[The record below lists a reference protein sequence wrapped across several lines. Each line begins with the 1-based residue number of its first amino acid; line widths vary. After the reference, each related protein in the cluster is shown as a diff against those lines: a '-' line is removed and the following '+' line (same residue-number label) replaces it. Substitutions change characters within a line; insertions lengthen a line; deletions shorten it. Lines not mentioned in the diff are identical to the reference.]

1 MERDKRMDV
10 LRAWGIFLVIAG
22 HLGSPF
28 SGFIYTFHMPLFF
41 FLSGYVF
48 STKVNWTN
56 FIKKKI
62 KTIVVPMYIF
72 TSGMNGHSILFR
84 SD

>member
-1 MERDKRMDV
+1 MERDKRIDV

-41 FLSGYVF
+41 FITGYLKSVF
-48 STKVNWTN
+48 LEKFYCKEDKECISTVCHFLGSKYVN
-56 FIKKKI
+56 
-62 KTIVVPMYIF
+62 
-72 TSGMNGHSILFR
+72 L
-84 SD
+84 

>member
-28 SGFIYTFHMPLFF
+28 SGFIYTFHMICHC
-41 FLSGYVF
+41 F
-48 STKVNWTN
+48 SSLLD
-56 FIKKKI
+56 I
-62 KTIVVPMYIF
+62 
-72 TSGMNGHSILFR
+72 
-84 SD
+84 

>member
-28 SGFIYTFHMPLFF
+28 SGFIYTFHMPLFSS
-41 FLSGYVF
+41 LLD
-48 STKVNWTN
+48 
-56 FIKKKI
+56 I
-62 KTIVVPMYIF
+62 
-72 TSGMNGHSILFR
+72 
-84 SD
+84 